1 MGHGLGL
8 YLRQSKH
15 KTIRKMEIIFVLFV
29 IAIIA
34 IIVKVFRS
42 KPDDAQRSSESLP
55 DGLAMARQ
63 RAEQQGDTE
72 AVQAIDN
79 GTYKELME
87 KRAAERITTLPPG
100 VEIYQYSIAGIN
112 YRKGITAYLGRS
124 TGYIKPEPTN
134 RHDPNA
140 IAVYADDG
148 HHLGYIPA
156 TDTYEVH
163 SLRLRFPIPVAVYI
177 EECYDADDR
186 RFYVGE
192 VSFHVQTK
200 KPAKWLPAVTNR

>member
-1 MGHGLGL
+1 
-8 YLRQSKH
+8 
-15 KTIRKMEIIFVLFV
+15 MEIIFVLFI
-29 IAIIA
+29 IAIVA
-34 IIVKVFRS
+34 IIVKIFRS
-42 KPDDAQRSSESLP
+42 KPDDTQRSSGSLP
-55 DGLAMARQ
+55 AGLAMARE
-63 RAEQQGDTE
+63 RSEQQGDTE

-79 GTYKELME
+79 GTYKELLE
-87 KRAAERITTLPPG
+87 RRAAARESKIAPG
-100 VEIYQYSIAGIN
+100 IEIYQYSIAGIN
-112 YRKGITAYLGRS
+112 YRKGIAAYLGRS

-163 SLRLRFPIPVAVYI
+163 SLRLRFPIPVSVDI

-186 RFYVGE
+186 RFFVGE
-192 VSFHVQTK
+192 VSFQVKTK
-200 KPAKWLPAVTNR
+200 NKKI

>member
-1 MGHGLGL
+1 MVIAEHI
-8 YLRQSKH
+8 KNN
-15 KTIRKMEIIFVLFV
+15 TKMEIIFVLFV
-29 IAIIA
+29 IAIVV

-42 KPDDAQRSSESLP
+42 KPDDTQRSSGSLP
-55 DGLAMARQ
+55 AGLVMARQ

-72 AVQAIDN
+72 AVQAIDS
-79 GTYKELME
+79 GTYKELLDQ
-87 KRAAERITTLPPG
+87 RAAARESKIAPG
-100 VEIYQYSIAGIN
+100 IEIFQYSIAGIN
-112 YRKGITAYLGRS
+112 YRKGIAAYVGKS
-124 TGYIKPEPTN
+124 VGYIKPEPTN

-163 SLRLRFPIPVAVYI
+163 SLRLRFPIHVSVDI
-177 EECYDADDR
+177 DECCDADDR

-192 VSFHVQTK
+192 VTIQVQTK
-200 KPAKWLPAVTNR
+200 KAGKMTAGGNKSVTI